1 MSTAWSRL
9 LGGVGKTR
17 LALRVAAD
25 MSDRFADGVWYV
37 DLVPVTDTLMI
48 APAIADVLGLGE
60 RQGSSAADN
69 VLSWLADREALLVL
83 DNCEHL
89 LDGVVVLLERL
100 LAGSPRLVAL
110 ATSRAR
116 LLVPFERVF
125 PVSGL
130 SVEADDGG
138 PADAVE
144 LFLGRAAAGG
154 TPVRSGD
161 LERIAGICRALD
173 GMALA
178 IELAAARYPS
188 LGLDGAR
195 WARNWVVRSVAAAER
210 RPADRRPAPFVAL
223 DARLELCTAGRTRA
237 GGAASGLGFRR
248 PVHRDR
254 SGGGSGRLA
263 ASAGRSCPHHPG
275 RARRPEFADRDR
287 GAERDPLPSLGNH
300 PPVRRRSA

>member
-1 MSTAWSRL
+1 
-9 LGGVGKTR
+9 
-17 LALRVAAD
+17 
-25 MSDRFADGVWYV
+25 
-37 DLVPVTDTLMI
+37 MI

-60 RQGSSAADN
+60 RQGSSAADS
-69 VLSWLADREALLVL
+69 VLSWLADREVLLVL

-138 PADAVE
+138 PADAVRAVHRAGSGRRYSGE
-144 LFLGRAAAGG
+144 VRRLGAHRRHLQGPRWNGAGDRAGRRPVSVPGAG
-154 TPVRSGD
+154 
-161 LERIAGICRALD
+161 
-173 GMALA
+173 
-178 IELAAARYPS
+178 
-188 LGLDGAR
+188 
-195 WARNWVVRSVAAAER
+195 WARNWIVRSVAAAER
-210 RPADRRPAPFVAL
+210 RPADRRPAPFAAL

-263 ASAGRSCPHHPG
+263 ASAGAMSPPSWPG
-275 RARRPEFADRDR
+275 SPTR
-287 GAERDPLPSLGNH
+287 
-300 PPVRRRSA
+300 VC